1 MKLKRGEKVNADV
14 MKDISEDIYGV
25 QVSTRTIRRVL
36 NDHKLL
42 KCCWQTRK
50 SFNNQRN
57 RQKRI
62 QWAKDHLNW
71 TKEQWASVL
80 WSDES
85 PFVYRYNKRQ
95 RVWCLDDPNFIHSQ
109 LQGTVKHD

>member
-14 MKDISEDIYGV
+14 MKVISEDIYGV

-50 SFNNQRN
+50 SFVNQRN

-109 LQGTVKHD
+109 L